1 MLQGYPRHQIGRTA
15 AAVQNLN
22 ERISIPAQSKGNRGS
37 ARFDFLLVLVVVV
50 VLAQVPVASA
60 HGGDGPLVISKQAS
74 IAVFLGGVGLV
85 AGCALLKR
93 REYVSP
99 TTALYGIGVGLF
111 VAILG
116 IIIFDGVTPDPAY
129 AASSM
134 PFPRS
139 WYELFGLGIGVSVV
153 VASFGI
159 GLRRWPTRPRYTFLG
174 ILMGLWISYPYII
187 RGSASYT
194 HPLGYLIVLGTPILV
209 GYIVWTDRG
218 DVVRTAFRDRVAR
231 RFGATVTLLSGLF
244 FLTSSGY
251 LSFFWEE
258 GLPRER
264 VVTVLPVNYQLVQWD
279 TLEIVLP
286 QFPLTVAL
294 SIGVVTIVGLLSVL
308 IGVNALLIAWQWR
321 LEEKAGMM
329 QGTAGTGS
337 VIGACTCGCCG
348 PLVAKIAVL
357 AAGPSVAA
365 PLYWVFVDS
374 SSPLSV
380 LFIVATVVIFTA
392 TLIYSTE
399 ELVPSAT

>member
-1 MLQGYPRHQIGRTA
+1 M
-15 AAVQNLN
+15 
-22 ERISIPAQSKGNRGS
+22 
-37 ARFDFLLVLVVVV
+37 LVVVV

>member
-1 MLQGYPRHQIGRTA
+1 MLQEPFQTERITA
-15 AAVQNLN
+15 VTQKLN
-22 ERISIPAQSKGNRGS
+22 EGISTPAQSGDNRGT
-37 ARFDFLLVLVVVV
+37 ARFGSLLALVVLI
-50 VLAQVPVASA
+50 VLAQIPVASA
-60 HGGDGPLVISKQAS
+60 HGGEGPLVISQQAS
-74 IAVFLGGVGLV
+74 IAVTLSGIGLV

-93 REYVSP
+93 HEHVSP

-111 VAILG
+111 VTVLG
-116 IIIFDGVTPDPAY
+116 ITIFNGVTPDPIY
-129 AASSM
+129 TASSM

-139 WYELFGLGIGVSVV
+139 WYEVLGLGVGVSVV
-153 VASFGI
+153 MASFGI

-174 ILMGLWISYPYII
+174 ILMGLWVSYPYVI

-194 HPLGYLIVLGTPILV
+194 HPLGYLIVLGTPVLV
-209 GYIVWTDRG
+209 TYVIWTDRG
-218 DVVRTAFRDRVAR
+218 DVVRAALQDRVAR
-231 RFGATVTLLSGLF
+231 HFGAIVTLLSGIF
-244 FLTSSGY
+244 FLSSSGY

-258 GLPRER
+258 ELPRER
-264 VVTVLPVNYQLVQWD
+264 VITVLPVNYQLVQWD

-286 QFPLTVAL
+286 QIPLTMAL

-321 LEEKAGMM
+321 LEKAAGVA

-348 PLVAKIAVL
+348 PLVAKIALL

-374 SSPLSV
+374 SSPLSA

-392 TLIYSTE
+392 TLIHSTE
-399 ELVPSAT
+399 NMNPIVS

>member
-1 MLQGYPRHQIGRTA
+1 MLQGYFQHQTGRTA
-15 AAVQNLN
+15 AVVQKLN
-22 ERISIPAQSKGNRGS
+22 ERIPIPQQSDYNRGTV
-37 ARFDFLLVLVVVV
+37 RFGSLLVLVVFV
-50 VLAQVPVASA
+50 VLAQIPVASA
-60 HGGDGPLVISKQAS
+60 HGGEGPLAISKQAS
-74 IAVFLGGVGLV
+74 IAVTFGGIGLV

-93 REYVSP
+93 QEYVSP

-116 IIIFDGVTPDPAY
+116 IIIFDGVTPDPTY
-129 AASSM
+129 TASSM

-139 WYELFGLGIGVSVV
+139 WYEVLGLGIGVSVV

-218 DVVRTAFRDRVAR
+218 DVVRTAFRDRAAR

-264 VVTVLPVNYQLVQWD
+264 VITVLPVNYQLVQWN
-279 TLEIVLP
+279 TLEVVLP
-286 QFPLTVAL
+286 QVPLTAAL
-294 SIGVVTIVGLLSVL
+294 SIGVATIVGLLSVL

-321 LEEKAGMM
+321 LEEKAGMA

-374 SSPLSV
+374 SSPLSA
-380 LFIVATVVIFTA
+380 LFIVTTVVIFTA
-392 TLIYSTE
+392 TLIHSTDDM
-399 ELVPSAT
+399 VPAAT